1 LSGFD
6 ETFFVLRQVMLSA
19 SAGQIVTKDLPG
31 DLVIRTQR
39 IDTATGAPGW
49 FGTVTIKRSYVAYHL
64 MALYYEPALADA
76 MSEALQK
83 RRQGKTCF
91 NFKKVDAN
99 LFEELAALTQ
109 RASGAEAVRER
120 GAASG

>member
-1 LSGFD
+1 MSGFD
-6 ETFFVLRQVMLSA
+6 ETFAALREVMLGA

-39 IDTATGAPGW
+39 IDAATGAPGW
-49 FGTVTIKRSYVAYHL
+49 FGTVTTKRSYVAYHL
-64 MALYYEPALADA
+64 IPIYYDSTLADA

-91 NFKKVDAN
+91 NFKAVDAN

-109 RASGAEAVRER
+109 RANDAEEVRER
-120 GAASG
+120 GAASE